1 MDNRPSHKNVTAGSE
16 TKSTTTGFTIAE
28 TKMKLERVSI
38 RHYLNNSVEKPIKLP
53 TKTEGVPSF
62 NINHRNNYIT
72 LSFDNENKLNEF
84 KNLAPVNS
92 EIKLIKI
99 AYTNKK
105 LQ

>member
-1 MDNRPSHKNVTAGSE
+1 
-16 TKSTTTGFTIAE
+16 
-28 TKMKLERVSI
+28 MKLERVSI
-38 RHYLNNSVEKPIKLP
+38 RHYLNNSVEKPIKITNKDGGDFSIVINL
-53 TKTEGVPSF
+53 KDAKDWQEKFVNIFGKIKGVPSF